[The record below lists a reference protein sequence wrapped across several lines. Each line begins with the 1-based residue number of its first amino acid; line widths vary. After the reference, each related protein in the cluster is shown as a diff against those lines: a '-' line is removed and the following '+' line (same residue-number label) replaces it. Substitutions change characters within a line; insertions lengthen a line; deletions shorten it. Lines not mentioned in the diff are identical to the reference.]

1 MGRHFAHSCSHRLLS
16 TLHDQLGL
24 LFLSSLF
31 FVLTPLLGALK
42 FLFVSTCEAATPF
55 LAHPFVKPAADAAM
69 LFFTDARSI
78 IVTLVIMP
86 LSLVWDII
94 DALEDRRLDL
104 ICVPLRNGGA
114 RADLHARRVKD
125 VQAQVVRA
133 VQGGAKRLCTARPSY
148 LTMNARFAKYKR
160 YWRGIDLEQLRDV
173 VEVDTG
179 RKIVKV
185 EPGCSMGRLT
195 KTLIPL
201 GWTLPVLPELDTLTV
216 GGLINGFGVETSS
229 HKYGL
234 FNHTCVAY
242 EIVLPSG
249 ELIRCARDMHP
260 GLFAA
265 IPWSHGTI
273 GFLVS
278 AEITII
284 PAKKYVHLR
293 YTPCSTHAAFLK
305 TFEKASQSSS
315 NDFVEALIY
324 SPTTSVVMIGTL
336 TDDLPAPHRGSL
348 SSKPGDKLNS
358 IGRWYKPW
366 FYTHAATYLARDCA
380 GAEYIPLRDYYHRHT
395 RSLFWEMRDI
405 VPQGNNFLYR
415 LCFGWMPPRISL
427 LKLTTVGKVKEL
439 YEQNHIAQDML
450 VPMSALT
457 ASLDIF
463 DREFGLYPLWV
474 CPMRLLS
481 PPSTKPVAP
490 LPQKSTG
497 RALPTTTPPGGMCP
511 PHPAEQ
517 LYVDIGAYGVPASSN
532 FEAQRSLRKV
542 EAFVRSVKGYQA
554 LYADT
559 LMTSEEFEEMFE
571 CEGLENTRKQF
582 GSDLLLPRVW
592 EKVNAA
598 ARH

>member
-1 MGRHFAHSCSHRLLS
+1 VR
-16 TLHDQLGL
+16 
-24 LFLSSLF
+24 
-31 FVLTPLLGALK
+31 
-42 FLFVSTCEAATPF
+42 
-55 LAHPFVKPAADAAM
+55 
-69 LFFTDARSI
+69 
-78 IVTLVIMP
+78 
-86 LSLVWDII
+86 
-94 DALEDRRLDL
+94 
-104 ICVPLRNGGA
+104 
-114 RADLHARRVKD
+114 RRV
-125 VQAQVVRA
+125 VR
-133 VQGGAKRLCTARPSY
+133 
-148 LTMNARFAKYKR
+148 
-160 YWRGIDLEQLRDV
+160 
-173 VEVDTG
+173 
-179 RKIVKV
+179 V
-185 EPGCSMGRLT
+185 EPGCSMGRIT

-201 GWTLPVLPELDTLTV
+201 GWTLPVLPELDTLTI

-242 EIVLPSG
+242 EIVLPCG
-249 ELIRCARDMHP
+249 ELIRCTKDTHP
-260 GLFAA
+260 DLFAA

-278 AEITII
+278 AEIKII
-284 PAKKYVHLR
+284 PAKKYVRLR
-293 YTPCSTHAAFLK
+293 YVPCSTHAAFLE
-305 TFEKASQSSS
+305 TFEKASESSS
-315 NDFVEALIY
+315 NDFVEALMY

-336 TDDLPAPHRGSL
+336 TNDLPTSCRRNF
-348 SSKPGDKLNS
+348 SSNTQDTRLNS

-366 FYTHAATYLARDCA
+366 FYTHVVTYLTRNHQ
-380 GAEYIPLRDYYHRHT
+380 GEEYIPLRDYYHRHT

-405 VPQGNNFLYR
+405 VPQGNNLLYR
-415 LCFGWMPPRISL
+415 FCFGWMPPRISL

-490 LPQKSTG
+490 LLQKSTG
-497 RALPTTTPPGGMCP
+497 LTLPTVTPPGGMCP

-517 LYVDIGAYGVPASSN
+517 LYVDIGAYGVPQSPN
-532 FEAQRSLRKV
+532 FEVQKSLRKV

-559 LMTSEEFEEMFE
+559 LMTSKEFEEMFE
-571 CEGLENTRKQF
+571 CEGMERMRKRF
-582 GSDLLLPRVW
+582 GSDLLLPTVW